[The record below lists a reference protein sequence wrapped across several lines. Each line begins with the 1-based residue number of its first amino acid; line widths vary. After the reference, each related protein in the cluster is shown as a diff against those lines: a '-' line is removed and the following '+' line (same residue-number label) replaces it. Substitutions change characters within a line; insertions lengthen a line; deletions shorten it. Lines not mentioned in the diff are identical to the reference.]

1 MNLPNRRTSGPLA
14 FRVQALSGDD
24 LAAMRQMLAMFGAAF
39 GEEATY
45 THSQPDDAYL
55 RQLLAGDSFIAVAAT
70 SGSRVIGGLVAY
82 VLPKFEQARTEIYI
96 YDLAVEAASRRR
108 GVATALIGE
117 LQKIAA
123 ARGAY
128 VIYVQADH
136 GDDAAIALYT
146 KLGIR
151 EDVLH
156 FDIPPAAGA

>member
-1 MNLPNRRTSGPLA
+1 MSCGEAASCKRGIARAFQAGARRFQLQRIGGRSTS
-14 FRVQALSGDD
+14 SGG
-24 LAAMRQMLAMFGAAF
+24 AGAA
-39 GEEATY
+39 
-45 THSQPDDAYL
+45 
-55 RQLLAGDSFIAVAAT
+55 RCRLAGDSFIAVAAT

-108 GVATALIGE
+108 AVATALIGE

-146 KLGIR
+146 KLGIG